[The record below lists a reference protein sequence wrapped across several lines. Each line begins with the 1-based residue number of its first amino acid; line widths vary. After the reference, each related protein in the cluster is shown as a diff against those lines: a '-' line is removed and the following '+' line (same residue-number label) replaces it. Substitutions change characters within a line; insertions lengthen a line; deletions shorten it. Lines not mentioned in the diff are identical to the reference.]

1 MDSLLGVLK
10 KTGFQPDDPSNAAHV
25 LMLAWAWSHG
35 TSRAEVLD
43 NWYSGTQH
51 QFSHVVPKGQTWL
64 IGEESKN
71 SGSDAVMLVK
81 RGHPSP
87 VPVAKA
93 AGLLLGGDWLPWKK
107 NSLHP
112 AWWQSVFVID
122 NRRVWASLCVEQV
135 QPWTWLEAMAQRPNL
150 ILAMT
155 NDWWAK
161 SMTAPGIQMANTR
174 SWARLIS
181 GRMSEIG
188 EQETLAI
195 INQNELRAFRTIG
208 VYDMHKFDEEPNPSF

>member
-64 IGEESKN
+64 IGAESKN

-93 AGLLLGGDWLPWKK
+93 GGP
-107 NSLHP
+107 P
-112 AWWQSVFVID
+112 AWRGLAPMGKGQSS
-122 NRRVWASLCVEQV
+122 ASMV
-135 QPWTWLEAMAQRPNL
+135 A
-150 ILAMT
+150 
-155 NDWWAK
+155 
-161 SMTAPGIQMANTR
+161 
-174 SWARLIS
+174 IS
-181 GRMSEIG
+181 ICHR
-188 EQETLAI
+188 
-195 INQNELRAFRTIG
+195 
-208 VYDMHKFDEEPNPSF
+208 